1 MIRKIAILGSTG
13 SIGEN
18 LLQIIKKDK
27 KNFRVI
33 LLSAKSNYS
42 KLFKQAKEFNVK
54 NLIIK
59 DKKGF
64 EILQKKTKNLNIKVF
79 NDHDHFDKIFNQRID
94 YVMNSI
100 VGLEGLSPT
109 IKIIKHT
116 KKIVIAN
123 KESII
128 CGWNLIKKET
138 KKYITEFIPVDSEH
152 FSIWYA
158 LKSVANSNVKKIYL
172 TASGGPLLNIPRFKF
187 NKLKI
192 SEIIKHPTWMMGKKI
207 SVDSATLMNK
217 VFEIL
222 EAKKIFDIDIKK
234 LNILIHPKSYLHA
247 IIEFNDGMIKL
258 IAHDTTMQI
267 PIFNSIYNKGEKQY
281 SSKKLN
287 IKLLNNLDLKKISDQ
302 KFPVVKI
309 LKKIPKNDSLFE
321 TIIVSANDELVNLY
335 LKSKIKFTDIS
346 SILMKLLND
355 KKFTKF
361 KRKTPKNVSQ
371 IIKINN
377 YVRSKINLKSI

>member
-138 KKYITEFIPVDSEH
+138 KKYKTEFIPVDSEH

-158 LKSVANSNVKKIYL
+158 LKSISNSNVKKIYL
-172 TASGGPLLNIPRFKF
+172 TASGGPLLNVPKFKF
-187 NKLKI
+187 NKFKI
-192 SEIIKHPTWMMGKKI
+192 SEILKHPTWIMGKKI

-222 EAKKIFDIDIKK
+222 EAKKIFDIDIQK

-267 PIFNSIYNKGEKQY
+267 PIFNSIYNEGEKKY
-281 SSKKLN
+281 FSKKLN

-302 KFPVVKI
+302 KFPIVKI
-309 LKKIPKNDSLFE
+309 LKKIPVKDSLFE

-335 LKSKIKFTDIS
+335 LKGKIKFTDIS
-346 SILMKLLND
+346 SILMKLMND

-361 KRKTPKNVSQ
+361 KRKTPKNVNQ